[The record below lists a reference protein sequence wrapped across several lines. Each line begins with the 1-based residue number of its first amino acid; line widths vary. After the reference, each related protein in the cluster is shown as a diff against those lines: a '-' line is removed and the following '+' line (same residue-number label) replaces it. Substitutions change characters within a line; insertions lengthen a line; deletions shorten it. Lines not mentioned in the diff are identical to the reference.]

1 MSKYDDSRLIYL
13 SCLRKYEMTFRC
25 HLGILTRIRIS
36 VIQMIMFT
44 VLSKSRSL
52 FIFTRDVIDEMFCFR
67 IIIIIKLTIKIGKT
81 IKLRIIL
88 IRLAGTIQHAIAKEV
103 SPS

>member
-1 MSKYDDSRLIYL
+1 
-13 SCLRKYEMTFRC
+13 MTIRG
-25 HLGILTRIRIS
+25 HSEILTRIQIN
-36 VIQMIMFT
+36 VINLIIFT

-88 IRLAGTIQHAIAKEV
+88 IRLAGTIQQI
-103 SPS
+103 